1 MTGRHASVHFENGQ
15 NTKNAHE
22 NEKNMTGRHA
32 SVHFENEQNTK
43 NAHKNEKKYDRTTSL
58 RSFRK

>member
-22 NEKNMTGRHA
+22 NEK
-32 SVHFENEQNTK
+32 
-43 NAHKNEKKYDRTTSL
+43 KYDRTTCL
-58 RSFRK
+58 RAFRKWAKYQKRS